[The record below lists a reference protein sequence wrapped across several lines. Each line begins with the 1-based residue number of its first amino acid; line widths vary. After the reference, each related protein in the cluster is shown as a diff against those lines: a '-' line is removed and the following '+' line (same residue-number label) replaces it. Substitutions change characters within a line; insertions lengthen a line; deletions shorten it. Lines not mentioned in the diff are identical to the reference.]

1 MREINRMNLE
11 KLIPD
16 NYGQLENDDLALSE
30 GRIRR
35 IIREGMEEE
44 QTLDGDVPH
53 VINCVLSR
61 MLDEITEKTLEEG
74 DMMAKIKEAHLRSAL
89 RDLEIEEEYSAQSE
103 AFIDQLRS
111 ISDEM
116 EKTAERL
123 EKKQ

>member
-1 MREINRMNLE
+1 MNLE

-35 IIREGMEEE
+35 IIREGMDEE

-61 MLDEITEKTLEEG
+61 MLDEITEKTLKEG

-89 RDLEIEEEYSAQSE
+89 RDLEIEEEYSARSE

-111 ISDEM
+111 ISNEM
-116 EKTAERL
+116 ERTAEKL

>member
-1 MREINRMNLE
+1 MNLE

-16 NYGQLENDDLALSE
+16 DYGTLENDDLALSE

-35 IIREGMEEE
+35 IIRERMEEE

-61 MLDEITEKTLEEG
+61 MLEEIVDETMDEG
-74 DMMAKIKEAHLRSAL
+74 AMMAKIKEAHLRAAL
-89 RDLEIEEEYSAQSE
+89 RDIQIEEEYSARTE
-103 AFIDQLRS
+103 AFIDQLRN

-116 EKTAERL
+116 ESTADKL
-123 EKKQ
+123 EKNK

>member
-1 MREINRMNLE
+1 MNLE

-35 IIREGMEEE
+35 IIRERMDEE

-61 MLDEITEKTLEEG
+61 MLDEIVDETISEG
-74 DMMAKIKEAHLRSAL
+74 EMMAKIKEAHLRSAL
-89 RDLEIEEEYSAQSE
+89 RSIEIDEQYSARTE

-123 EKKQ
+123 ENQ